1 LAAWFII
8 TFLFL
13 LATLRVNVALITLFF
28 LLDLTFL
35 LLMAGEFTESLAV
48 HKAGGAVG
56 LATAAAAFYA
66 GTAQLL
72 TEDNSLF
79 TLPLGSLSRR

>member
-1 LAAWFII
+1 
-8 TFLFL
+8 
-13 LATLRVNVALITLFF
+13 LATLRVNIALIVLFF

-35 LLMAGEFTESLAV
+35 LLMAGEFTENLTI

-56 LATAAAAFYA
+56 IATAFAAFYA

-72 TEDNSLF
+72 TKDNSWF
-79 TLPLGSLSRR
+79 TLPLGTFARRHLD

>member
-1 LAAWFII
+1 M
-8 TFLFL
+8 
-13 LATLRVNVALITLFF
+13 VLFF

-35 LLMAGEFTESLAV
+35 LLMAGEFTESTSV

-56 LATAAAAFYA
+56 LCTAAAAFYA
-66 GTAQLL
+66 GAAQLL

-79 TLPLGSLSRR
+79 TLPLGVIPRRRLD